1 MKRKLRAIFFQNSS
15 YIVDGVFYSSQPL
28 GIRAAARG
36 GAADCGGV
44 TAGGGA
50 ARVGAV
56 AARGGAAAARGGA
69 AAVTVYSQQYL
80 LNAVRWGPGKH

>member
-1 MKRKLRAIFFQNSS
+1 MKRKIRAIFFKNSS
-15 YIVDGVFYSSQPL
+15 YIDDGVFYGSQPL

-50 ARVGAV
+50 AHV
-56 AARGGAAAARGGA
+56 GAAAARGGA
-69 AAVTVYSQQYL
+69 A
-80 LNAVRWGPGKH
+80 

>member
-1 MKRKLRAIFFQNSS
+1 MKQYTMKKKLRAIFFQNSQ

-50 ARVGAV
+50 AHV
-56 AARGGAAAARGGA
+56 GAAAARGGA
-69 AAVTVYSQQYL
+69 AQYRYVKLQYRFAVTSGSPSIL
-80 LNAVRWGPGKH
+80 IK